1 MDSSPSAPKAGN
13 PSVRLEPER
22 VYLRLQSVTIF
33 VRDLDRSV
41 PFYVD
46 QLGFNLL
53 FDGRSQTARP
63 WVAVAPPDGIATLVL
78 RQPEPDS
85 QEFKLIG
92 RATQVAFVTEDVI
105 AKFREWRRHG
115 VERAVARR
123 YAQRSSAALVVLAE
137 TVDRRFIPKNNRRG
151 GPTAPT
157 SALPAVKRI
166 HRNFACP
173 LIHRPAYMRL
183 MVQTPTPWWRVGS
196 CAPLEFAGSAPIRG
210 MRLAIGRSILEV

>member
-1 MDSSPSAPKAGN
+1 MGSSP
-13 PSVRLEPER
+13 PSEDPDQLARR
-22 VYLRLQSVTIF
+22 VEAQGAYLRIQSVTIF

-46 QLGFNLL
+46 QLGFNLI

-85 QEFKLIG
+85 AEHKLIG

-157 SALPAVKRI
+157 SALPA
-166 HRNFACP
+166 
-173 LIHRPAYMRL
+173 
-183 MVQTPTPWWRVGS
+183 
-196 CAPLEFAGSAPIRG
+196 RG
-210 MRLAIGRSILEV
+210 GL